1 MKHQFL
7 RHKDTNLIFIAT
19 PTLLKMAHMIPVGPG
34 EMDFNPKT
42 GWHYVP
48 KVKETVETPEADSE
62 GLNTAELRQKEIEDM
77 MGPDE
82 SDFVID
88 VHPNNMKTADL
99 PDFIARA
106 SARFPEFAIEVPE
119 DAKRPELCRLA
130 TVIFKQIKE
139 FAEKN
144 NE

>member
-88 VHPNNMKTADL
+88 VHPNNMKTEEVL
-99 PDFIARA
+99 DFIKRA
-106 SARFPEFAIEVPE
+106 SERFPEFAIEVPE
-119 DAKRPELCRLA
+119 DATRPKMCSIA
-130 TVIFKQIKE
+130 TGIFKQIKE
-139 FAEKN
+139 FAESN
-144 NE
+144 HE